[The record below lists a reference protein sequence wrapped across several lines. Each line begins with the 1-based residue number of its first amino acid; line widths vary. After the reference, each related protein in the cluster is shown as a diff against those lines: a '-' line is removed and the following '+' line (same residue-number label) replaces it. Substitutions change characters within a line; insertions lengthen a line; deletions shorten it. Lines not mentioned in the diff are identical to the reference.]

1 MAGQGRRR
9 DVSADALTHERAD
22 DIGVTAVNPVLAQ
35 SGVMVLNIN
44 PFHIATSNGLDLMIG
59 GI

>member
-1 MAGQGRRR
+1 M
-9 DVSADALTHERAD
+9 THERAD